1 MEECLFVFFFLS
13 TWQVLQKDTG
23 GHFLA
28 CNISDLL
35 ETVAWRSWFANCS
48 SAVCNFKLF
57 LTLGCNFSFID
68 FAFVCVSAK
77 E

>member
-1 MEECLFVFFFLS
+1 MEECFIFFPEHLA
-13 TWQVLQKDTG
+13 G
-23 GHFLA
+23 APEGHFLA

-48 SAVCNFKLF
+48 SAECNFKLF
-57 LTLGCNFSFID
+57 LTSDCNFSFID

>member
-1 MEECLFVFFFLS
+1 MFYFFPEHLA
-13 TWQVLQKDTG
+13 G
-23 GHFLA
+23 APEGHFLA

-35 ETVAWRSWFANCS
+35 ETVAWISWFANCMY
-48 SAVCNFKLF
+48 AVCNFKLF

-68 FAFVCVSAK
+68 FAFVRVSTK